1 MLEVTNLRAGY
12 GAINVL
18 WDVSLTVASGQ
29 TTAIVG
35 PNGAG
40 KTTLLRAIMGLV
52 PATAGEIR
60 LDGRSIT
67 GRATWDLVQAGLVMI
82 PEGRLIFRDMTVE
95 ENLLMGAY
103 PKACRAA
110 YATNLE
116 RVYELFPRLKE
127 RRQQVA
133 GSLSGGEAQ
142 MLAMGRGLME
152 KPKIFLIDEPSLGL
166 APVIVDEIFRIIA
179 RLRSERRTI
188 VLVEQNT
195 VRTLKVADHVYLM
208 QAGRVTLS
216 EAAARVDLARLHELY
231 FTGGDAKAEAPAGE
245 RQQS

>member
-1 MLEVTNLRAGY
+1 MLEVADLRAGY

-18 WDVSLTVASGQ
+18 WDVSLTIAVGQ

-52 PATAGEIR
+52 PTTAGEIR

-103 PKACRAA
+103 PKSCRAG
-110 YATNLE
+110 YVENLE

-127 RRQQVA
+127 RRRQVA

-152 KPKIFLIDEPSLGL
+152 EPKIVLIDEPSLGL
-166 APVIVDEIFRIIA
+166 APVLVDEIFRIIA
-179 RLRSERRTI
+179 RLRNEQRTI

-195 VRTLKVADHVYLM
+195 VRTLKVADHVYLL

-216 EAAARVDLARLHELY
+216 EAAERVDLARLHDLY
-231 FTGGDAKAEAPAGE
+231 FAGGG
-245 RQQS
+245 Q

>member
-1 MLEVTNLRAGY
+1 MLEVADLRAGY

-18 WDVSLTVASGQ
+18 WDVSLTIAIGQ

-60 LDGRSIT
+60 LDGRSIA

-103 PKACRAA
+103 PKSCRAA
-110 YATNLE
+110 YVENLE

-127 RRQQVA
+127 RRRQVA

-142 MLAMGRGLME
+142 MLALGRGLME
-152 KPKIFLIDEPSLGL
+152 EPKIVLIDEPSLGL
-166 APVIVDEIFRIIA
+166 APVLVDEIFRIIA

-216 EAAARVDLARLHELY
+216 EAAERVDLARLHDLY
-231 FTGGDAKAEAPAGE
+231 FAGA
-245 RQQS
+245 RH